1 MPSKCYVISCPKPS
15 VANGLCQM
23 HDKRVKRHGDV
34 NAGHSDDWGKR
45 EKHPAYKAWCGLRR
59 YHRQN
64 IQPDWVDDF
73 WKFVSEIPEKPEHG
87 KAFRP
92 DPLQPWSKDNFY
104 WREPQGLSDDQKQYA
119 REWHRKSRE
128 TNPDYYFNQDLR
140 RKYGVDLEW
149 YKKKLAEQNG
159 ACAIC
164 KNPETAKIQGRTLRL
179 AVDHSHKSGQ
189 ARGLL
194 CLACN
199 RGLGL
204 FKDSINSLKSAI
216 SYLSD

>member
-1 MPSKCYVISCPKPS
+1 MPEKCRVHNCRQPAIAK
-15 VANGLCQM
+15 GLCST
-23 HDKRVKRHGDV
+23 HYKRQLRHGDV
-34 NAGHSDDWGKR
+34 NAGRSDDWGKR

-59 YHRQN
+59 YHLSDMSEHWRN
-64 IQPDWVDDF
+64 DF
-73 WKFVSEIPEKPEHG
+73 WAFVADIPEKPECG

-92 DPLQPWSKDNFY
+92 DQNQPWSKENFY
-104 WREPQGLSDDQKQYA
+104 WNETNRSSEDYKQYMRDWRKTA
-119 REWHRKSRE
+119 RAA
-128 TNPDYYFNQDLR
+128 NPDYYFDQDLR
-140 RKYGVDLEW
+140 KKYNVDLEW
-149 YKKKLAEQNG
+149 YNKKLAEQNG

-164 KNPETAKIQGRTLRL
+164 KNPETAKIKGRTLRL

-216 SYLSD
+216 MYLSD